1 MHLKAPVSG
10 IKFNARA
17 AWSTLATLPK
27 AILVPL
33 AIGVTSL
40 AVTGSLLAARQI
52 GWLQTPELAAYDQMM
67 RLRPDLAPDSRLLIV
82 AINEADIKAQK
93 RWPLS
98 DRTVA
103 TLLANLQKHDPK
115 VIGLDLYRDL
125 PQEPGNRELVKQLQS
140 PNVITIT
147 KISDEEDLGVASPP
161 GVPAERIG
169 FNDIPPDND
178 GVIRRGLL
186 YADTE
191 TETLTAFSL
200 QLAIAY
206 LRDLGITPQTGHMNP
221 NYLRLGKAEFVPLES
236 SSGLYQNL
244 DAAGYQIL
252 LNYRARHHLANQV
265 TLTQILNNEFDPS
278 WVKGKIVLIGTSAR
292 SLKDMFLTPY
302 SAAAGDRN
310 WSMPGVIIHAQIVSQ
325 ILSAAFGEQSLFWY
339 WADWVEMVWIA
350 GWALLGGS
358 LAWFIRHPLGL
369 IVAISVSITVLGG
382 IGYYGFFLQA
392 GWVPVMSPVLGLM
405 MTAGIMVAYRAQQA
419 YRQQVMMMTLLGQNT
434 SPEIAN
440 ALWNSRDRLLKS
452 GKLPGQ
458 RFYATMLFTDVK
470 DFSTISEY
478 MPPENLLEWLNEYLS
493 AITQEVISHHGI
505 INKFTGDGMLAVF
518 GVPINRTAPIEVAE
532 DARLAVECALAMRDR
547 LQQLNQDWH
556 NRGLPTAAMRV
567 GIFTGPI
574 VAGSLGGKDRLEY
587 GVIGDSVN
595 TAARLES
602 YEKSRQHEICRILI
616 AKDTLVHLQNKF
628 DVESWGPLA
637 LKGKQQMVEVYRVL
651 DYATALPEATDHQT
665 NHQSDSLDGNI
676 QTTNAIEE
684 V

>member
-1 MHLKAPVSG
+1 LKAPVSG

-27 AILVPL
+27 VILVPL
-33 AIGVTSL
+33 AIGITSVT
-40 AVTGSLLAARQI
+40 VTGSLLVARQL
-52 GWLQTPELAAYDQMM
+52 GWLQAPELAAYDQMI

-98 DRTVA
+98 DQTVA
-103 TLLANLQKHDPK
+103 TLLANLQQHQPR
-115 VIGLDLYRDL
+115 VIGLDIYRDL
-125 PQEPGNRELVKQLQS
+125 PQEPGNRELAKQLQS
-140 PNVITIT
+140 SNVVVIT
-147 KISDEEDLGVASPP
+147 KIRDEEDLGVAAPA
-161 GVPAERIG
+161 GVPEARTG

-186 YADTE
+186 FAETE

-200 QLAIAY
+200 RLAIAY
-206 LRDLGITPQTGHMNP
+206 LQDLGITPQSGTINSDH
-221 NYLRLGKAEFVPLES
+221 LRLGQAEFVPLES
-236 SSGLYQNL
+236 SSGLYQRL
-244 DAAGYQIL
+244 DARGYQIL

-265 TLTQILNNEFDPS
+265 TLTQVLNNEVDPS
-278 WVKGKIVLIGTSAR
+278 WVRGKIVLIGTSAR

-310 WSMPGVIIHAQIVSQ
+310 WSMPGVLIHAQIVSQ
-325 ILSAAFGEQSLFWY
+325 ILSAALGEQPLFWY
-339 WADWVEMVWIA
+339 WSDWVEIVWIA
-350 GWALLGGS
+350 GWVILGGS

-369 IVAISVSITVLGG
+369 IVAITTSITLLGS

-392 GWVPVMSPVLGLM
+392 GWVPVMSPVLGLVM
-405 MTAGIMVAYRAQQA
+405 AAGMMVAYRAQQA
-419 YRQQVMMMTLLGQNT
+419 YRQQQMMMKLLGQNT

-458 RFYATMLFTDVK
+458 RFYATMLFTDIK
-470 DFSTISEY
+470 GFSTISEH

-493 AITQEVISHHGI
+493 AITQEVISRHGI

-547 LQQLNQDWH
+547 LKQLNDDWQK
-556 NRGLPTAAMRV
+556 RGLPTAAMRV

-602 YEKSRQHEICRILI
+602 YEKSRQNEICRVLI
-616 AKDTLVHLQNKF
+616 AKDTLVHLQNRF
-628 DVESWGPLA
+628 EVEPWGPLA
-637 LKGKQQMVEVYRVL
+637 LKGKQKMVEVYRVL
-651 DYATALPEATDHQT
+651 DYVTSSPDPGFNSPDCRNNAV
-665 NHQSDSLDGNI
+665 NGNI
-676 QTTNAIEE
+676 QPTKAIE
-684 V
+684 